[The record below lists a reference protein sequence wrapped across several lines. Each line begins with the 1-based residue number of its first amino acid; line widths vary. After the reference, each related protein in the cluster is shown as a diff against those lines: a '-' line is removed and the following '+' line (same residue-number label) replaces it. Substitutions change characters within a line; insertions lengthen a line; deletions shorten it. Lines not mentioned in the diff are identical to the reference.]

1 MREQAMDES
10 KIISAVKQQYEA
22 LPYPPRNPGD
32 EKSRLLRTVGDSL
45 TELNH
50 YCFKGQRNFDRD
62 FRCLVAGGGT
72 GDSVIYLAEQLR
84 GTSAEI
90 VYLDMSAA
98 SRRIAEQRAEVRGLT
113 NITWLTE
120 SLLSI
125 PELDIG
131 KFDYINCSGV
141 LHHLNDPVEG
151 SRALAS
157 ALKDDGAMYLMVYAE
172 YGRHAVYL
180 MQTLFRELI
189 PQHLSIQE
197 KVNMARRIIGSLPVH
212 HAFIKDLD
220 KWANE
225 ITASGY
231 GDSGLYDLLLHSVD
245 RCYNVNQVYELA
257 AAAELRLV
265 TFLGSDKRYYDPA
278 HLAAEESIRLA
289 WHEKSLQQQ
298 QSIAEKLFSNH
309 IKHQCYLSRQAA
321 CMASMD
327 DEDNAIILE
336 HELANQNMAIH
347 EAIKP
352 GETLSITF
360 TINHEKTVFQLSGN
374 KVNKA
379 CFRYM
384 DGKTPI
390 SSIIRKVKMKCG
402 DSEQKIRS
410 ELRSI
415 FETLFPMGC
424 IYLQRP

>member
-1 MREQAMDES
+1 MDES
-10 KIISAVKQQYEA
+10 KIISSVKQQYEA
-22 LPYPPRNPGD
+22 LPYPPRNPED
-32 EKSRLLRTVGDSL
+32 EKIRLLRTVGDTLS
-45 TELNH
+45 ELNH
-50 YCFKGQRNFDRD
+50 YCFKGKRNFNQD

-72 GDSVIYLAEQLR
+72 GDSVINLAEQLR

-98 SRRIAEQRAEVRGLT
+98 SRRIAEQRAAVRGLT
-113 NITWLTE
+113 NITWLSE

-141 LHHLNDPVEG
+141 LHHLNDPLEG
-151 SRALAS
+151 AHALAS

-180 MQTLFRELI
+180 LQTLFRELI
-189 PQHLSIQE
+189 PLHLNIQE
-197 KVNMARRIIGSLPVH
+197 KVNLARRIIGSLPAH

-231 GDSGLYDLLLHSVD
+231 GDPGLYDLLLHSVD
-245 RCYNVNQVYELA
+245 RCYSVDEIYALA
-257 AAAELRLV
+257 AAAELKLV
-265 TFLGSDKRYYDPA
+265 TFLGPDRRFYDPA
-278 HLAAEESIRLA
+278 HLVADESIRAA
-289 WHEKSLQQQ
+289 WREKTLQSQ
-298 QSIAEKLFSNH
+298 QSIAEKLFSSH

-321 CMASMD
+321 CTASMD

-336 HELANQNMAIH
+336 HELAHQNMAIH

-360 TINHEKTVFQLSGN
+360 TINNETTVFQLSGN

-424 IYLQRP
+424 IFLQRP

>member
-1 MREQAMDES
+1 MDES

-22 LPYPPRNPGD
+22 LPYPPRNPDD

-45 TELNH
+45 SELNH
-50 YCFKGQRNFDRD
+50 CCFKGQRNFDRD

-90 VYLDMSAA
+90 VYLDMSKA
-98 SRRIAEQRAEVRGLT
+98 SRSIAEQRSAVRGLN

-125 PELDIG
+125 PELGIG

-141 LHHLNDPVEG
+141 LHHLSDPVEG
-151 SRALAS
+151 ARALAS

-245 RCYNVNQVYELA
+245 RCYNVNEIYELA
-257 AAAELRLV
+257 AAADLKLV
-265 TFLGSDKRYYDPA
+265 TFLGSSKRYYDPA
-278 HLAAEESIRLA
+278 HLVADENIRLA
-289 WHEKSLQQQ
+289 WHGKSLQQQ

-321 CMASMD
+321 CTATLD
-327 DEDNAIILE
+327 DEDNAIMLE

-360 TINHEKTVFQLSGN
+360 TINNEKTVFQLSGN

-415 FETLFPMGC
+415 FEVLFPMSC
-424 IYLQRP
+424 IFLQRP

>member
-1 MREQAMDES
+1 MSGR
-10 KIISAVKQQYEA
+10 
-22 LPYPPRNPGD
+22 
-32 EKSRLLRTVGDSL
+32 
-45 TELNH
+45 
-50 YCFKGQRNFDRD
+50 
-62 FRCLVAGGGT
+62 GGGT

-90 VYLDMSAA
+90 VYLDMSEA
-98 SRRIAEQRAEVRGLT
+98 SRSIAEQRAAVRGLN

-125 PELDIG
+125 PELNIE

-141 LHHLNDPVEG
+141 LHHLNDPLEG
-151 SRALAS
+151 ARALAS

-172 YGRHAVYL
+172 YGRHAIYL
-180 MQTLFRELI
+180 MQKLFRELI
-189 PQHLSIQE
+189 PPHLSIQE

-231 GDSGLYDLLLHSVD
+231 GDPGLYDLLLHSVD
-245 RCYNVNQVYELA
+245 RCYSVDEVYALA
-257 AAAELRLV
+257 AAAELKLV
-265 TFLGSDKRYYDPA
+265 TFLGPDRRFYDPA
-278 HLAAEESIRLA
+278 HLVAEESIRAA
-289 WHEKSLQQQ
+289 WREKSLQAQ

-321 CMASMD
+321 CTASMD

-352 GETLSITF
+352 GKRSASHSPSTT
-360 TINHEKTVFQLSGN
+360 K
-374 KVNKA
+374 KR
-379 CFRYM
+379 CF
-384 DGKTPI
+384 
-390 SSIIRKVKMKCG
+390 S
-402 DSEQKIRS
+402 
-410 ELRSI
+410 
-415 FETLFPMGC
+415 
-424 IYLQRP
+424 

>member
-1 MREQAMDES
+1 MDES
-10 KIISAVKQQYEA
+10 KIISSVKQQYEA

-90 VYLDMSAA
+90 VYLDMSEA
-98 SRRIAEQRAEVRGLT
+98 SRRIAEHRAAVRGLN

-141 LHHLNDPVEG
+141 LHHLSDPVEG
-151 SRALAS
+151 ARALAS

-180 MQTLFRELI
+180 LQTLFRELI

-197 KVNMARRIIGSLPVH
+197 KVNMARRIIGSLPAH

-231 GDSGLYDLLLHSVD
+231 GDPGLYDLLLHSVD
-245 RCYNVNQVYELA
+245 RCYNVNEVYELA
-257 AAAELRLV
+257 AAAKLKLV
-265 TFLGSDKRYYDPA
+265 TFLGTDKRYYDPA
-278 HLAAEESIRLA
+278 HLVAEESIRTA
-289 WHEKSLQQQ
+289 WREKSLQEQ

-309 IKHQCYLSRQAA
+309 IKHQCYLSRQAV

>member
-1 MREQAMDES
+1 MDES
-10 KIISAVKQQYEA
+10 KMISSVKQQYEA
-22 LPYPPRNPGD
+22 LPYPPRNPED
-32 EKSRLLRTVGDSL
+32 EKIRLLRTVGDSL
-45 TELNH
+45 SELNH
-50 YCFKGQRNFDRD
+50 CCFKGQRNFNQD

-72 GDSVIYLAEQLR
+72 GDSVINLAEQLR
-84 GTSAEI
+84 ETSAEI
-90 VYLDMSAA
+90 IYLDMSAA
-98 SRRIAEQRAEVRGLT
+98 SRRIAEQRAAVRGLN

-125 PELDIG
+125 PDLDIG
-131 KFDYINCSGV
+131 QFDYINCSGV
-141 LHHLNDPVEG
+141 LHHLDDPQEG
-151 SRALAS
+151 ARTLAS
-157 ALKDDGAMYLMVYAE
+157 ALKDDGAIYLMLYAE
-172 YGRHAVYL
+172 YGRHSIYL
-180 MQTLFRELI
+180 LQTLFREMI
-189 PQHLSIQE
+189 PQHLSIPE
-197 KVNMARRIIGSLPVH
+197 KVILARRIIGALPID

-245 RCYNVNQVYELA
+245 RCYNVNGVYTLA
-257 AAAELRLV
+257 AAAELKLV
-265 TFLGSDKRYYDPA
+265 TFLGPNKRFYDPA
-278 HLAAEESIRLA
+278 QLVADQSIRLL
-289 WHEKSLQQQ
+289 WRERSIQEQ
-298 QSIAEKLFSNH
+298 QSLAEKLFSNH
-309 IKHQCYLSRQAA
+309 IKHQFYLSRQAA
-321 CMASMD
+321 CTASMD

-347 EAIKP
+347 DAIKP
-352 GETLSITF
+352 EEMLSITF
-360 TINHEKTVFQLSGN
+360 TINNEKTVFQLMGN

-402 DSEQKIRS
+402 ASEQKIRL

-415 FETLFPMGC
+415 FEDLYPMGC

>member
-1 MREQAMDES
+1 MDES
-10 KIISAVKQQYEA
+10 KIISSVKQQYEA

-50 YCFKGQRNFDRD
+50 YCFKGQRTFDRD

-90 VYLDMSAA
+90 VYLDMSEA
-98 SRRIAEQRAEVRGLT
+98 SRSIAEQRAAVRGLN

-125 PELDIG
+125 PELGIG

-141 LHHLNDPVEG
+141 LHHLSDPVEG
-151 SRALAS
+151 ARALAS

-180 MQTLFRELI
+180 LQTLFRELI

-197 KVNMARRIIGSLPVH
+197 KVNMARRIIGSLPAH

-231 GDSGLYDLLLHSVD
+231 GDPGLYDLLLHSVD
-245 RCYNVNQVYELA
+245 RCYNVNEVYELA

-265 TFLGSDKRYYDPA
+265 TFLGTDKRYYDPA
-278 HLAAEESIRLA
+278 HLVAEESIRTA
-289 WHEKSLQQQ
+289 WREKSLQEQ

>member
-1 MREQAMDES
+1 MDES
-10 KIISAVKQQYEA
+10 KIISSVKQQYEA

-45 TELNH
+45 SELNH
-50 YCFKGQRNFDRD
+50 WCFKGQRNFDQD

-90 VYLDMSAA
+90 VYLDMSKA
-98 SRRIAEQRAEVRGLT
+98 SRSIAEQRAAVRGLN

-125 PELDIG
+125 PELGIG

-141 LHHLNDPVEG
+141 LHHLSNPVEG
-151 SRALAS
+151 ARALAS

-245 RCYNVNQVYELA
+245 RCYNVNEVYELA

-265 TFLGSDKRYYDPA
+265 NFLGSDKRYYDPA
-278 HLAAEESIRLA
+278 QLVAEESILTA
-289 WHEKSLQQQ
+289 WREKSLQEQ

-321 CMASMD
+321 CTASMD

-336 HELANQNMAIH
+336 HELVNHNMAIH

-415 FETLFPMGC
+415 FEVLFPMGC
-424 IYLQRP
+424 IFLQRP

>member
-1 MREQAMDES
+1 MDES
-10 KIISAVKQQYEA
+10 KIISSVKQQYEA
-22 LPYPPRNPGD
+22 LPYPPRNPSD

-50 YCFKGQRNFDRD
+50 WCFKGQRNFDQD

-72 GDSVIYLAEQLR
+72 GDSIIYLAEQLR

-90 VYLDMSAA
+90 VYLDMSKA
-98 SRRIAEQRAEVRGLT
+98 SRSIAEQRAAVRGLD

-125 PELDIG
+125 PELGIG

-141 LHHLNDPVEG
+141 LHHLNNPVEG
-151 SRALAS
+151 ARALAS
-157 ALKDDGAMYLMVYAE
+157 ALKDDGAMYLMLYAE
-172 YGRHAVYL
+172 YGRSAVYL

-197 KVNMARRIIGSLPVH
+197 KVNMARRIIGSLPAH

-245 RCYNVNQVYELA
+245 RCYNVNEVYELA

-265 TFLGSDKRYYDPA
+265 NFLGSDKRYYDPA
-278 HLAAEESIRLA
+278 QLVAEESILA
-289 WHEKSLQQQ
+289 AWRQKSLQAQ
-298 QSIAEKLFSNH
+298 QSIAEKLFSHH
-309 IKHQCYLSRQAA
+309 IKHQCYLSRQTA
-321 CMASMD
+321 CTASMD
-327 DEDNAIILE
+327 NEDNAIILE
-336 HELANQNMAIH
+336 NELANQNMAIH

-390 SSIIRKVKMKCG
+390 SSIIHKVKMKCG

-415 FETLFPMGC
+415 FEILFPMGC
-424 IYLQRP
+424 IFLQRP

>member
-1 MREQAMDES
+1 MDES

>member
-1 MREQAMDES
+1 MDES
-10 KIISAVKQQYEA
+10 KIISSVKQQYEA

-32 EKSRLLRTVGDSL
+32 EKIRLLRTVGDSL
-45 TELNH
+45 SELNH
-50 YCFKGQRNFDRD
+50 CCFRGQRNFNRN

-98 SRRIAEQRAEVRGLT
+98 SRHIAEQRAAVRGLD

-125 PELDIG
+125 PELGIG
-131 KFDYINCSGV
+131 QFDYINCSGV
-141 LHHLNDPVEG
+141 LHHLNDPVKG
-151 SRALAS
+151 AKALAS
-157 ALKDDGAMYLMVYAE
+157 ALKDDGAMYLMLYAE

-180 MQTLFRELI
+180 LQTLFRELI
-189 PQHLSIQE
+189 PQHMSIPE
-197 KVNMARRIIGSLPVH
+197 KVTAARRIIGSLPAH

-245 RCYNVNQVYELA
+245 RCYNVDEVYALA
-257 AAAELRLV
+257 AAAELELV
-265 TFLGSDKRYYDPA
+265 TFLGPHKRFYDPA
-278 HLAAEESIRLA
+278 QLAADESVRLL
-289 WHEKSLQQQ
+289 WREKSIQEQ

-309 IKHQCYLSRQAA
+309 IKHQFYLSRQAA
-321 CMASMD
+321 CTATMD

-390 SSIIRKVKMKCG
+390 SSIVRKVKMKCG
-402 DSEQKIRS
+402 DNEQKIRS

-415 FETLFPMGC
+415 FEKLYPMGC

>member
-1 MREQAMDES
+1 MDES

-22 LPYPPRNPGD
+22 LPYPPRNPDD

-45 TELNH
+45 SELNH
-50 YCFKGQRNFDRD
+50 CCFKGQRNFDRD

-90 VYLDMSAA
+90 VYLDMSKA
-98 SRRIAEQRAEVRGLT
+98 SRSIAEQRSAVRGLN

-125 PELDIG
+125 PELGIG

-141 LHHLNDPVEG
+141 LHHLSDPVEG
-151 SRALAS
+151 ARALVS

-245 RCYNVNQVYELA
+245 RCYNVNEIYELA
-257 AAAELRLV
+257 AAADLKLV
-265 TFLGSDKRYYDPA
+265 TFLGSSKRYYDPA
-278 HLAAEESIRLA
+278 HLVADENIRLA
-289 WHEKSLQQQ
+289 WHGKSLQQQ

-309 IKHQCYLSRQAA
+309 IKHQCYLSRQVA
-321 CMASMD
+321 CTATLD
-327 DEDNAIILE
+327 DEDNAIMLE

-360 TINHEKTVFQLSGN
+360 TINNEKTVFQLSGN